1 MGLNRYEIFLKV
13 AEVGNITRAAELLHY
28 TQAGVSHSIAALE
41 REAGV
46 PLLIR
51 GSNGVTLTENGKRLI
66 QPIQT
71 LVNDQRAL
79 EQSIFEIN
87 EVVAGTLRFGAF
99 TSVAAQWLP
108 FLIRDFQKNIR
119 MWNLNCW
126 QEIMMRS
133 QNTFSAGRSTVDF

>member
-51 GSNGVTLTENGKRLI
+51 GSNGVTLKWKAADTAD
-66 QPIQT
+66 P
-71 LVNDQRAL
+71 D
-79 EQSIFEIN
+79 
-87 EVVAGTLRFGAF
+87 AGER
-99 TSVAAQWLP
+99 
-108 FLIRDFQKNIR
+108 
-119 MWNLNCW
+119 
-126 QEIMMRS
+126 
-133 QNTFSAGRSTVDF
+133 SAGSGTVDF

>member
-87 EVVAGTLRFGAF
+87 EVVAGTAAPWSIYECSGAVASIFNPRFSKKISECG
-99 TSVAAQWLP
+99 
-108 FLIRDFQKNIR
+108 I
-119 MWNLNCW
+119 
-126 QEIMMRS
+126 
-133 QNTFSAGRSTVDF
+133 

>member
-51 GSNGVTLTENGKRLI
+51 GSNGVTLTENGSGCTAN
-66 QPIQT
+66 P
-71 LVNDQRAL
+71 D
-79 EQSIFEIN
+79 
-87 EVVAGTLRFGAF
+87 AGER
-99 TSVAAQWLP
+99 
-108 FLIRDFQKNIR
+108 
-119 MWNLNCW
+119 
-126 QEIMMRS
+126 
-133 QNTFSAGRSTVDF
+133 SAGSGTVDF

>member
-51 GSNGVTLTENGKRLI
+51 GGL
-66 QPIQT
+66 QT
-71 LVNDQRAL
+71 
-79 EQSIFEIN
+79 
-87 EVVAGTLRFGAF
+87 
-99 TSVAAQWLP
+99 
-108 FLIRDFQKNIR
+108 
-119 MWNLNCW
+119 
-126 QEIMMRS
+126 
-133 QNTFSAGRSTVDF
+133 

>member
-79 EQSIFEIN
+79 EQSIF
-87 EVVAGTLRFGAF
+87 
-99 TSVAAQWLP
+99 
-108 FLIRDFQKNIR
+108 
-119 MWNLNCW
+119 
-126 QEIMMRS
+126 
-133 QNTFSAGRSTVDF
+133 

>member
-1 MGLNRYEIFLKV
+1 MANQKYEAFLHI
-13 AEVGNITRAAELLHY
+13 AETGSFKQAASELGY

-87 EVVAGTLRFGAF
+87 EVVAGTLRLGAF

-108 FLIRDFQKNIR
+108 FLIRDFQKKYPNVEFE
-119 MWNLNCW
+119 LL
-126 QEIMMRS
+126 
-133 QNTFSAGRSTVDF
+133 AGD

>member
-87 EVVAGTLRFGAF
+87 EVVAGTLRLGAF

-119 MWNLNCW
+119 MWSLNCW

-133 QNTFSAGRSTVDF
+133 QNTFLAGRSTVDF

>member
-13 AEVGNITRAAELLHY
+13 AEGGSITRAAELLHY

-87 EVVAGTLRFGAF
+87 EVVAGTLRLGAF

>member
-87 EVVAGTLRFGAF
+87 EVLAGTLRLGSF
-99 TSVAAQWLP
+99 TSVAAQLLP
-108 FLIRDFQKNIR
+108 FLISDFQKKYT
-119 MWNLNCW
+119 NL
-126 QEIMMRS
+126 E
-133 QNTFSAGRSTVDF
+133 F